1 MFKIIFSWHNK
12 IWGATKM
19 WGGTATKRLPWLRA
33 CTGLRLS
40 KIQAAVSRD
49 RWFLNPISSY
59 CPRTGMLVLS
69 VFEVLCLLLYFCCF
83 TKKDN
88 LPPFIKNCFLYVE
101 GKLFTTLSTKFLS
114 HCLNFFWERLW
125 QWHVVHKRRIW
136 GCREEL

>member
-88 LPPFIKNCFLYVE
+88 LPPFIKNCFFICGGE
-101 GKLFTTLSTKFLS
+101 
-114 HCLNFFWERLW
+114 
-125 QWHVVHKRRIW
+125 VVHNAFHQIFEPLSELFLGKVVTVT
-136 GCREEL
+136 CRP